1 MTVKHHTHA
10 HPHRADM
17 LSVEEALERVLA
29 LVERLEPEEAP
40 LLDAQG
46 QVLAEEV
53 RAPFDIPGLAN
64 SAMDGYAVR
73 QADVA
78 AAVPER
84 PAELRVVGQV
94 QAGYLPADTVT
105 AGTAVGIMTG
115 ASLPEGA
122 DSVVPYE
129 LTDEPDRLKAG
140 RPLTRIAVH
149 RSVKRGS
156 NVRPAG
162 EDLRR
167 GSLALGQ
174 GRVLDPPA
182 IGMLA
187 SLGRTHVR
195 VVRRPRVA
203 ILATGDE
210 VLAPGTPL
218 EPGRLYDSNSFGI
231 AAAVRQYGGIPH

>member
-1 MTVKHHTHA
+1 MPILTGPTCSA
-10 HPHRADM
+10 WRRRWSGCSPWW
-17 LSVEEALERVLA
+17 
-29 LVERLEPEEAP
+29 ERLEPEEAP

-105 AGTAVGIMTG
+105 AGTAVRIMTG

-129 LTDEPDRLKAG
+129 LTDEPDR
-140 RPLTRIAVH
+140 
-149 RSVKRGS
+149 
-156 NVRPAG
+156 
-162 EDLRR
+162 
-167 GSLALGQ
+167 
-174 GRVLDPPA
+174 
-182 IGMLA
+182 
-187 SLGRTHVR
+187 
-195 VVRRPRVA
+195 
-203 ILATGDE
+203 
-210 VLAPGTPL
+210 
-218 EPGRLYDSNSFGI
+218 
-231 AAAVRQYGGIPH
+231 